1 MKVSEKILAQSIGFF
16 IHVISRSFID
26 ESCIAQRE
34 SKYIKFHF
42 LKFTFENGF
51 RILKIL
57 KSETFCHFTKQSS
70 DMTNGLLMN
79 FGSWFIFISNLE
91 NNLDEN
97 IET

>member
-70 DMTNGLLMN
+70 DMTNG
-79 FGSWFIFISNLE
+79 FFS
-91 NNLDEN
+91 
-97 IET
+97 